1 MHTNKRYSNVHAQIF
16 DAALDFSQEAYASL
30 ASFVFT
36 IFFASFSLIAG
47 GISDR
52 YPRNYIAILGCGI
65 WSLATAAES
74 LVTSYAQMV
83 PLRAIVGASQ
93 AFYNP
98 AAYTLLA
105 DIFPERLIARVN
117 GIFTSGIYIGG
128 GLASLS
134 IILDGHIGWRDT
146 LVVIGGSGLI
156 AILAVLLLVRE
167 PRDEVEM
174 WSSGDPEVERLPILN
189 INDRD
194 DIKVNEDVESN
205 NMSKYGVNAIRNIK
219 TVLQSEEARYIFLA
233 ATLRYAAGFCIGVWK
248 APFIFEKFPGS
259 ENLFA
264 GTNAV
269 VVSCGGLLSSII
281 GGYVSDILAKPVP
294 GDEGKGLAR
303 SWVPAVGSILAV
315 PAWILFIKAPTPEL
329 SILFLFSEYI
339 FAECWFGP
347 TLAALFNAV
356 PNDRRGTA
364 QGIFSVLT
372 AIGNFA
378 PILIGALIGGSLGNF
393 QIGDV
398 LMYVVS
404 GAYLASGLLFCKVA
418 LLEDEREGRRRIAT

>member
-1 MHTNKRYSNVHAQIF
+1 M
-16 DAALDFSQEAYASL
+16 DFSQEAYASL

-36 IFFASFSLIAG
+36 VFFATFSLVAG

-52 YPRNYIAILGCGI
+52 YPRNWIAIVGCGI

-74 LVTSYAQMV
+74 LVTSYGQMV
-83 PLRAIVGASQ
+83 PLRAVVGASQ

-134 IILDGHIGWRDT
+134 IILDGQIGWKNT
-146 LVVIGGSGLI
+146 LLTIGSSGII
-156 AILAVLLLVRE
+156 AILAVLLFVKE
-167 PRDEVEM
+167 PRETLNAALIEEQSLIYNREKYSGV
-174 WSSGDPEVERLPILN
+174 SSGSDKQSEGNVNIIPLRDGVVEY
-189 INDRD
+189 
-194 DIKVNEDVESN
+194 VTTAV
-205 NMSKYGVNAIRNIK
+205 RNIR
-219 TVLQSEEARYIFLA
+219 TVLESEEARYIFLA

-248 APFIFEKFPGS
+248 APFVFEKFPGS

-269 VVSCGGLLSSII
+269 VVSVGGLLSSIL
-281 GGYVSDILAKPVP
+281 GGYVSDLLAKP
-294 GDEGKGLAR
+294 GSIDENKGIAR
-303 SWVPAVGSILAV
+303 SWVPAVGSLLAV
-315 PAWILFIKAPTPEL
+315 PAWVLFIKAPTPEL
-329 SILFLFSEYI
+329 SLLYLFSEYI

-378 PILIGALIGGSLGNF
+378 PILIGALVGGSLGNF
-393 QIGDV
+393 QVGDV

-418 LLEDEREGRRRIAT
+418 TLEDAREGRNRGVEM